1 MNMQIDEYAN
11 LPRAGLTSMGSWVNK
26 WILNKKKTQAGD
38 FLAPSPPVPPAPALR
53 VPMRAASQVCMLE
66 GRRKWAAEPGQAGA
80 WGRPGA
86 GFVSAIPV
94 ATAAGPAGGV
104 T

>member
-1 MNMQIDEYAN
+1 
-11 LPRAGLTSMGSWVNK
+11 MGSWVNK

-66 GRRKWAAEPGQAGA
+66 GRRNGQQSLGRQERGVGLVQVLSLRSPWLLLPALQAE
-80 WGRPGA
+80 
-86 GFVSAIPV
+86 
-94 ATAAGPAGGV
+94 
-104 T
+104 